1 MKRRHILVAGS
12 LAAAG
17 AVAWARDPVIAL
29 TQNTRALPLGDSRM
43 AAALLPVE
51 LSPYSGTRVA
61 NRVEV
66 IGFLPAEV
74 SSGVSRLD
82 FDIQLV
88 DPLAGLR
95 TIYAWQARRLGQGLI
110 SAAGN
115 LRMEFDSSLGKNAV
129 VTVLDERGMARTLS
143 SSLPANGLLALVTPR
158 RSTAAPPSIDQLR
171 YDSIEKEI
179 RLVSGERRDFETLLI
194 RTS

>member
-1 MKRRHILVAGS
+1 
-12 LAAAG
+12 
-17 AVAWARDPVIAL
+17 
-29 TQNTRALPLGDSRM
+29 M

-171 YDSIEKEI
+171 YDPIKKEM

>member
-66 IGFLPAEV
+66 IGFLPAEL

-88 DPLAGLR
+88 DPLTGLR

-171 YDSIEKEI
+171 YDPIKKEM